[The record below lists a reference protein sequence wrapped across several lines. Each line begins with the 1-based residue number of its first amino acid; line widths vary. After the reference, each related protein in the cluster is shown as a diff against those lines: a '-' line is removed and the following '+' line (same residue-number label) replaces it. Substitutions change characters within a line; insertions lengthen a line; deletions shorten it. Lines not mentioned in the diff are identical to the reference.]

1 MQKNQAPNRVHK
13 SLLIGLGILITV
25 ITIAMVYLC
34 LMKAP
39 SAHAADYP
47 IQGFDVSHHQKEIQ
61 WQQIS
66 PEKYRF
72 VYLKA
77 TEGGDFKDTRFQEN
91 WLKARER
98 GFLVG
103 AYHFYRLCRDGSIQ
117 AQNFIDSVPNK
128 PDALPPVIDLEYDSK
143 CINTYSK
150 EQLLNEIQVM
160 HDALK
165 KHYGKQPIFYISK
178 AFYNIVL
185 AGHFPDVPLWVRE
198 YKGLPDLKDQ
208 PKWAFWQH
216 TSQGKIP
223 GITTPVD
230 LNVFYGSEQQWLDF
244 LKKNAIVVPSSEN
257 KAK

>member
-25 ITIAMVYLC
+25 ITSAMVYLC

-165 KHYGKQPIFYISK
+165 KHYGKQ
-178 AFYNIVL
+178 
-185 AGHFPDVPLWVRE
+185 
-198 YKGLPDLKDQ
+198 
-208 PKWAFWQH
+208 
-216 TSQGKIP
+216 
-223 GITTPVD
+223 
-230 LNVFYGSEQQWLDF
+230 SE
-244 LKKNAIVVPSSEN
+244 
-257 KAK
+257 

>member
-98 GFLVG
+98 GFL
-103 AYHFYRLCRDGSIQ
+103 RS
-117 AQNFIDSVPNK
+117 
-128 PDALPPVIDLEYDSK
+128 E
-143 CINTYSK
+143 
-150 EQLLNEIQVM
+150 E
-160 HDALK
+160 
-165 KHYGKQPIFYISK
+165 
-178 AFYNIVL
+178 
-185 AGHFPDVPLWVRE
+185 
-198 YKGLPDLKDQ
+198 
-208 PKWAFWQH
+208 H
-216 TSQGKIP
+216 TSELQ
-223 GITTPVD
+223 
-230 LNVFYGSEQQWLDF
+230 SR
-244 LKKNAIVVPSSEN
+244 EN
-257 KAK
+257 LVCRLLL

>member
-1 MQKNQAPNRVHK
+1 MQKNQAPNRVNK

-25 ITIAMVYLC
+25 ITSAMVYLC

-117 AQNFIDSVPNK
+117 AQNFIDSVPKQAN
-128 PDALPPVIDLEYDSK
+128 ALPPVIDLEYDSN

-150 EQLLNEIQVM
+150 EQLLNEIQIM
-160 HDALK
+160 HDALQ

-185 AGHFPDVPLWVRE
+185 AGYFPEVPLWVRE
-198 YKGLPDLKDQ
+198 YKGLPDLNNQ
-208 PKWAFWQH
+208 PKWTFWQH
-216 TSQGKIP
+216 SNQGKIP
-223 GITTPVD
+223 GISTTVD

-244 LKKNAIVVPSSEN
+244 LRMNAIAVPSSTHQ
-257 KAK
+257 AK

>member
-1 MQKNQAPNRVHK
+1 MPKKRLAPNSHK
-13 SLLIGLGILITV
+13 KLYASCAGLVLICVAIV
-25 ITIAMVYLC
+25 VYVFVLHHNP
-34 LMKAP
+34 A
-39 SAHAADYP
+39 SAQEYP
-47 IQGFDVSHHQKEIQ
+47 VKGFDVSHHQGDIQ
-61 WQQIS
+61 WKQIS
-66 PEKYRF
+66 PKNYQF

-185 AGHFPDVPLWVRE
+185 AGHFPNVPLWVRE

-208 PKWAFWQH
+208 PKWTFWQH

>member
-1 MQKNQAPNRVHK
+1 MQKNLALNRFK
-13 SLLIGLGILITV
+13 QPLFIGLGILIAV
-25 ITIAMVYLC
+25 MIIAMIYLC
-34 LMKAP
+34 LIKAP

-47 IQGFDVSHHQKEIQ
+47 IQGFDVSHHQQEIQ

-117 AQNFIDSVPNK
+117 AQNFIDSVPKQAN
-128 PDALPPVIDLEYDSK
+128 ALPPVIDLEYDSN

-150 EQLLNEIQVM
+150 EQLLNEIQIM
-160 HDALK
+160 HDALQ
-165 KHYGKQPIFYISK
+165 KHY
-178 AFYNIVL
+178 AN
-185 AGHFPDVPLWVRE
+185 
-198 YKGLPDLKDQ
+198 
-208 PKWAFWQH
+208 
-216 TSQGKIP
+216 SQFSI
-223 GITTPVD
+223 
-230 LNVFYGSEQQWLDF
+230 F
-244 LKKNAIVVPSSEN
+244 LKHFIILYWQDIFPKCHSGYASIRVCPI
-257 KAK
+257 